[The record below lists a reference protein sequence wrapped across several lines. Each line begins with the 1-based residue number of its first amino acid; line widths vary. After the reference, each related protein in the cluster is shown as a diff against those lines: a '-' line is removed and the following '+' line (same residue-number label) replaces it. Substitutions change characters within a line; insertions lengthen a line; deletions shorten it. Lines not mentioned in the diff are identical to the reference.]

1 MKKLLIPL
9 LLVLLAAPLVASA
22 QPRDCGNGLPC
33 GAIPWTRFILPRLP
47 SPTPM
52 PTLNVAAVIST
63 PTPGPTVTPGGP
75 TITPT
80 PGLPTVDT
88 SQIQESIETLQAI
101 NNATPFAVVNAA
113 GTPVSP
119 QEQFAQVG
127 EDAGIFF
134 GYARSIISP
143 VTFGPIWPLVAF
155 SFTALAVVLI
165 VTATT
170 FLLPGAVAIF
180 GLIRKLISTIMDFIP
195 G

>member
-1 MKKLLIPL
+1 
-9 LLVLLAAPLVASA
+9 
-22 QPRDCGNGLPC
+22 
-33 GAIPWTRFILPRLP
+33 
-47 SPTPM
+47 
-52 PTLNVAAVIST
+52 
-63 PTPGPTVTPGGP
+63 
-75 TITPT
+75 
-80 PGLPTVDT
+80 VDT

-101 NNATPFAVVNAA
+101 NNATPFSIVNAE
-113 GTPVSP
+113 GTAVSA
-119 QEQFAQVG
+119 QEQFAQVGEGQFAQVG
-127 EDAGIFF
+127 EDAGMFF